1 MHYATSMLAD
11 MPVGKMLLI
20 LGLVI
25 MVIGA
30 ILTWAPGLL
39 NWFGKM
45 PGDVRIE
52 KEGSGFYFPVVSM
65 IIVSIVLSILMNLFF
80 KR

>member
-1 MHYATSMLAD
+1 
-11 MPVGKMLLI
+11 MPFGKMLLI

-39 NWFGKM
+39 NWFGKL

-65 IIVSIVLSILMNLFF
+65 IIVSIVLSILMNLFS
-80 KR
+80 RR

>member
-1 MHYATSMLAD
+1 MLAE
-11 MPVGKMLLI
+11 MPIGKMLLI
-20 LGLVI
+20 LGLAI
-25 MVIGA
+25 MAIGA

-39 NWFGKM
+39 SWFGRL

-65 IIVSIVLSILMNLFF
+65 MIIISIVLTILANLLF
-80 KR
+80 RR

>member
-1 MHYATSMLAD
+1 
-11 MPVGKMLLI
+11 MPVGKMLLV

-25 MVIGA
+25 TVVGA

-39 NWFGKM
+39 NWFGKL

-80 KR
+80 RR